1 MIEYLLCGTAL
12 ATGLACLVL
21 FITGR
26 PESAP
31 DSPSASALRFRTAWY
46 GSVGAPDPD
55 MVRQRRIQL
64 LLAGVGAPAA
74 WLFTGIPLT
83 ALVIPALVFVLP
95 WFLRSTS
102 SHDAPIVRLE
112 ALAEWT
118 QRLSDRL
125 VAGGGLEQVI
135 STSVN
140 TAPEALEAEIKAL
153 SGRLQSRWRLEDALR
168 ALGNDMGD
176 ATADKVLA
184 ALVLRAGDHGPG
196 LARALADLAESVRE
210 EVRQRRAIE
219 ADRAKHR
226 ATVRW
231 MTIIIIVVVVAGAFD
246 TTYIRPYKSPVG
258 ELVLGVVLAGMVA
271 VVAWMQT
278 MSKQRPVPRFLEPD
292 RRSTVKLPA
301 GEATAERAAEQ
312 AAATVG
318 GGVR

>member
-1 MIEYLLCGTAL
+1 M
-12 ATGLACLVL
+12 
-21 FITGR
+21 
-26 PESAP
+26 
-31 DSPSASALRFRTAWY
+31 
-46 GSVGAPDPD
+46 
-55 MVRQRRIQL
+55 
-64 LLAGVGAPAA
+64 
-74 WLFTGIPLT
+74 
-83 ALVIPALVFVLP
+83 
-95 WFLRSTS
+95 
-102 SHDAPIVRLE
+102 
-112 ALAEWT
+112 
-118 QRLSDRL
+118 
-125 VAGGGLEQVI
+125 
-135 STSVN
+135 
-140 TAPEALEAEIKAL
+140 
-153 SGRLQSRWRLEDALR
+153 
-168 ALGNDMGD
+168 
-176 ATADKVLA
+176 
-184 ALVLRAGDHGPG
+184 
-196 LARALADLAESVRE
+196 ADLAESVRE